1 MQVTPSG
8 SAPGWQFKRHK
19 IDSNISVIRI
29 EENIEQKNK
38 KYCRNKQPT
47 AILHNNNTANQP
59 TQSYL
64 TLAAFTPLHWPPSNQ
79 IFCCFDYRKN
89 DVCVRLF
96 GAKSNAFWEIAEKKK
111 FPFLLN
117 LQIFHG
123 GTNKMADPDADT
135 EDEFENTLDY
145 YSVLNVRKDV
155 S

>member
-8 SAPGWQFKRHK
+8 SALGWQFKRHK

-96 GAKSNAFWEIAEKKK
+96 GAKSNAFWEIAEKKNFRFCWICK
-111 FPFLLN
+111 FSTGEQTKWRTRMRIPRTNSKILLIITLFLTS
-117 LQIFHG
+117 G
-123 GTNKMADPDADT
+123 KM
-135 EDEFENTLDY
+135 
-145 YSVLNVRKDV
+145 
-155 S
+155 